1 MLKQCKKLKYIIF
14 IVLSPFFLNW
24 CKRLCTLCYKPTM
37 FNQNVCHVYSS
48 FSDMSC
54 TYSFNWKNKN
64 QIYSHMFFYIATTT
78 GNAYMAQKIPM
89 YRSSHRRCS
98 VRKSVVRNFAKFT
111 GKHLCQSLFFN
122 KVAGMRPGTLLKKR
136 LSFTGVFPW
145 ILRNF

>member
-1 MLKQCKKLKYIIF
+1 MCYLPSFLTDVKGFVRFVTNQQCLIKTCVMF
-14 IVLSPFFLNW
+14 IQV
-24 CKRLCTLCYKPTM
+24 
-37 FNQNVCHVYSS
+37 

-64 QIYSHMFFYIATTT
+64 QIYSHMFFYIATTI
-78 GNAYMAQKIPM
+78 GNAYMTQKIPM

-111 GKHLCQSLFFN
+111 GKHLCQTLFFN
-122 KVAGMRPGTLLKKR
+122 KVSGMRPGTLFKKR
-136 LSFTGVFPW
+136 LSFTGAFPW